1 MRRRAR
7 VSRSESTS
15 PARVLLASG
24 ERDGDGA
31 GSPSLPPPATTTTTT
46 TTTSK
51 TFAVD
56 AADAAALVADLVV
69 ARADADLADV
79 LATSLTVAIEVDE
92 SGAREAGGVG
102 DGERTAVLCELVLDR
117 TNEARGAERRWRPT
131 APHCTATRVVDETA
145 DEATDRADVLRVEAS
160 LSPRRH
166 PAVRLAAVT
175 LTRTATLVGAKPAAS
190 TNPSP
195 SLPPPPPLDVRAVAV
210 VTGEDVDAL
219 ARAWLARA
227 ARCAAD
233 ALPATVAAC
242 GRKVPFPFFP
252 GAGDTLVVAVVD
264 DARLRGCCAATL
276 VYHAEECACALDV
289 FDVASD
295 VASDSASH
303 AASHAAGEE
312 GPFTRDDNSDD
323 AGLNGVPLAFP
334 PPGSVDAEDRTL
346 AIALHRLCAASD
358 AAPDAPADSCVAS
371 SAVMTAASASAARL
385 LSGTRGGTRDRTSLA
400 AQSSGAASDMES
412 DVAHDVASDVA
423 SFLSW
428 LDGDVRETRPEVFT
442 RSTASAAP
450 PPRPRPPPSPLIP
463 PPPPPPTTTATTTST
478 NTTTTATKNTTTTA
492 TKNWHP
498 DGAFFAVVV
507 VALLV
512 AGLFVVVVCV
522 RLARRWRATSGG
534 DDVGGTGIADEEGEG
549 GDEGAARGEVLLVR
563 RRATPHPGKP

>member
-31 GSPSLPPPATTTTTT
+31 GSPSLPPPATTTTTTTT

-79 LATSLTVAIEVDE
+79 LATSLTVAIEVEE

-102 DGERTAVLCELVLDR
+102 DGERAAVLCELVLDR
-117 TNEARGAERRWRPT
+117 TNEARGSARRWRPT
-131 APHCTATRVVDETA
+131 APHCTATRVVDETT

-175 LTRTATLVGAKPAAS
+175 LTRTTTLVGAKPAAS
-190 TNPSP
+190 TNPSLP
-195 SLPPPPPLDVRAVAV
+195 SLPPSPPLDVRAVAV

-242 GRKVPFPFFP
+242 GRMVPFPFFP
-252 GAGDTLVVAVVD
+252 GDGAGDALVVAVVD
-264 DARLRGCCAATL
+264 DARLRGCCAATR

-295 VASDSASH
+295 VASDLVSH
-303 AASHAAGEE
+303 AEE
-312 GPFTRDDNSDD
+312 GSFTRDDNSDD

-334 PPGSVDAEDRTL
+334 PLGSVDADDRTL
-346 AIALHRLCAASD
+346 AIALHRLCAAS
-358 AAPDAPADSCVAS
+358 DAPADSCVAS

-385 LSGTRGGTRDRTSLA
+385 LSGTRGGDRTSLA

-428 LDGDVRETRPEVFT
+428 LDGDARETRPEVFT

-463 PPPPPPTTTATTTST
+463 PPPPPPPTTTTTTTATATTTAT

-549 GDEGAARGEVLLVR
+549 GDEGAAGGEVLLVR

>member
-190 TNPSP
+190 TNPSLP

-264 DARLRGCCAATL
+264 DARLRGCCAATR
-276 VYHAEECACALDV
+276 VYHAEECGRGV
-289 FDVASD
+289 ERRSF
-295 VASDSASH
+295 
-303 AASHAAGEE
+303 
-312 GPFTRDDNSDD
+312 
-323 AGLNGVPLAFP
+323 GVPTAGVGRRGGSNARDRAP
-334 PPGSVDAEDRTL
+334 PTLRRVGRRAGRARRFVRRVVRGDDRGV
-346 AIALHRLCAASD
+346 RVGG
-358 AAPDAPADSCVAS
+358 AAPLGDS
-371 SAVMTAASASAARL
+371 R
-385 LSGTRGGTRDRTSLA
+385 RDS
-400 AQSSGAASDMES
+400 
-412 DVAHDVASDVA
+412 
-423 SFLSW
+423 
-428 LDGDVRETRPEVFT
+428 RPNL
-442 RSTASAAP
+442 
-450 PPRPRPPPSPLIP
+450 PR
-463 PPPPPPTTTATTTST
+463 
-478 NTTTTATKNTTTTA
+478 
-492 TKNWHP
+492 
-498 DGAFFAVVV
+498 
-507 VALLV
+507 
-512 AGLFVVVVCV
+512 
-522 RLARRWRATSGG
+522 RA
-534 DDVGGTGIADEEGEG
+534 I
-549 GDEGAARGEVLLVR
+549 VR
-563 RRATPHPGKP
+563 RGV

>member
-1 MRRRAR
+1 M
-7 VSRSESTS
+7 
-15 PARVLLASG
+15 
-24 ERDGDGA
+24 
-31 GSPSLPPPATTTTTT
+31 
-46 TTTSK
+46 
-51 TFAVD
+51 
-56 AADAAALVADLVV
+56 ADLVV

-79 LATSLTVAIEVDE
+79 LATSLTVAIEVEE

-102 DGERTAVLCELVLDR
+102 DGERWAVLCELVLDR

-175 LTRTATLVGAKPAAS
+175 LTRTATVAGAKPAAS
-190 TNPSP
+190 TNPSLP

-264 DARLRGCCAATL
+264 DARLRGCCAATR

-312 GPFTRDDNSDD
+312 GPFTRDDESDD

-358 AAPDAPADSCVAS
+358 ATSDAASDAPADSCVAS

-385 LSGTRGGTRDRTSLA
+385 LSGTRGGDRTSLA

-428 LDGDVRETRPEVFT
+428 LDGDARETRPEVFT

-463 PPPPPPTTTATTTST
+463 PPPPPPPPTTTTTATTTATATATTT
-478 NTTTTATKNTTTTA
+478 NTTTATTKNTTTTA